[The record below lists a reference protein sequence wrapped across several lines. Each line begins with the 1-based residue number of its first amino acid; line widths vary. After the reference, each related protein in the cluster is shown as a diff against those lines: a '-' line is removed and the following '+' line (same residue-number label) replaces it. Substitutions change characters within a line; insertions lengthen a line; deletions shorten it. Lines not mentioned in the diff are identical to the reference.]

1 MASTSLSPEIAP
13 LVSPSPTSGLATIGR
28 ASGLLARWLLRL
40 RGRRHATPSALTSDT
55 AAQFQARLAEAA
67 QLWTAHLG
75 TAQQQMQDA
84 TVTLLAGFREILD
97 ELDRII
103 LPAHVSGAQ
112 TSAADVDRRAATLA
126 HAEQRLRSLMTAFA
140 GFLETRDQM
149 LATVRPLSV
158 ASASLAQMAED
169 VRNLARQTNLLS
181 LNAAIEAAR
190 AGASGRGFAVVA
202 SEVRRLS
209 NESGETGK
217 RITDQVEQFGT
228 QVRLAVS
235 QADAN
240 AHRDTQAVQASEQTV
255 TQVISEVDATLTG
268 LNARAEELR
277 ARGETIR
284 GQVESLMVAFQFQDR
299 VTQILAQV
307 RDSILTGSARLQD
320 ALADRQAPDAASWS
334 QLIRAGYTMAEQRSD
349 SATAPTTAG
358 DTTFF

>member
-1 MASTSLSPEIAP
+1 MPAP
-13 LVSPSPTSGLATIGR
+13 AADI
-28 ASGLLARWLLRL
+28 
-40 RGRRHATPSALTSDT
+40 
-55 AAQFQARLAEAA
+55 AAQLQARLAEAA
-67 QLWTAHLG
+67 ELWSAHLG
-75 TAQQQMQDA
+75 TAQQQMQEA
-84 TVTLLAGFREILD
+84 TATLLAGFREILA

-103 LPAHVSGAQ
+103 LPAQGAGAQ
-112 TSAADVDRRAATLA
+112 ASAADVDRRTATLA
-126 HAEQRLRSLMTAFA
+126 HAEQRLRGLMAAFA

-149 LATVRPLSV
+149 LSTVRPLSV

-217 RITDQVEQFGT
+217 RITDQVEQFAT
-228 QVRLAVS
+228 QVTLAVS

-240 AHRDTQAVQASEQTV
+240 AQRDTQAVQASEQTV
-255 TQVISEVDATLTG
+255 TQVIGEVDATLCG

-277 ARGETIR
+277 ARSETIR
-284 GQVESLMVAFQFQDR
+284 GQVEALMVAFQFQDR

-307 RDSILTGSARLQD
+307 RDSIATGSARLQD
-320 ALADRQAPDAASWS
+320 ALATGQAPDAAAWS
-334 QLIRAGYTMAEQRSD
+334 QLIRAGYTTAEQRSD
-349 SATAPTTAG
+349 GSAAPASAS